1 LSTDPTIHEI
11 LRIMKK
17 LSLLFCSLALI
28 TIQTNAQDALRKFR
42 FGLRAA
48 PQLTWIKAD
57 YKNIPKNETYENGGV
72 KVGFSWGPQVE
83 IQMNDQFAIQTGVD
97 VNYSTGKV
105 KGTITTLNT
114 VQTLDQIYKMRF
126 IEIPFGIKA
135 RTKEIGYMRY
145 FFNIGL
151 SAGFRY
157 RANTEFS
164 TSENNQSKVTVSNTN
179 SNAYVNAFRGAYYLG
194 GGVEYS
200 LSGNTA
206 LVGGIVF
213 NNGITNLLKSQ
224 NSTNVSN
231 LNFAEERAI
240 LNYLQL
246 NVGILF

>member
-1 LSTDPTIHEI
+1 
-11 LRIMKK
+11 MKR
-17 LSLLFCSLALI
+17 LNLLFCSLAVI
-28 TIQTNAQDALRKFR
+28 TFQLNAQETQRKFK
-42 FGLRAA
+42 FGVRIA

-72 KVGFSWGPQVE
+72 KVGFVWGSQMD
-83 IQMNDQFAIQTGVD
+83 IQMNDQISIQTGFD
-97 VNYSTGKV
+97 VNYSSGKV
-105 KGTITTLNT
+105 EGTITTSNT
-114 VQTLDQIYKMRF
+114 VQTLDQVYKMRF

-164 TSENNQSKVTVSNTN
+164 SSVNNTSITTVLSSN
-179 SNAYVNAFRGAYYLG
+179 SDDYVNLFRGAFYIG
-194 GGVEYS
+194 GGAEYS
-200 LSGNTA
+200 LGEHTS
-206 LVGGIVF
+206 LIGGLVF

-224 NSTNVSN
+224 NTTGAN
-231 LNFAEERAI
+231 ERAI

-246 NVGILF
+246 NIGVLF

>member
-1 LSTDPTIHEI
+1 
-11 LRIMKK
+11 MKK
-17 LSLLFCSLALI
+17 LSLLFCSLAFI
-28 TIQTNAQDALRKFR
+28 TFQINAQQSLRKLR

-57 YKNIPKNETYENGGV
+57 YKSIPKNETYENGGV

-97 VNYSTGKV
+97 VNYSSGKV
-105 KGTITTLNT
+105 KGTITNFDTIFTLN
-114 VQTLDQIYKMRF
+114 QNYKMRF

-135 RTKEIGYMRY
+135 RTKEIGYLRY

-164 TSENNQSKVTVSNTN
+164 TSDNKNNNNINTDINKESKT
-179 SNAYVNAFRGAYYLG
+179 YVNVFRGAYYLG

-200 LSGNTA
+200 LSGNTS
-206 LVGGIVF
+206 LVGGLVF

-224 NSTNVSN
+224 NSTNVKNGN
-231 LNFAEERAI
+231 LADERGI

>member
-1 LSTDPTIHEI
+1 MKNIKLIICSIALLSFQ
-11 LRIMKK
+11 L
-17 LSLLFCSLALI
+17 
-28 TIQTNAQDALRKFR
+28 NAQESKRKFR
-42 FGLRAA
+42 FGLRVA
-48 PQLTWIKAD
+48 PQITWIKAD
-57 YKNIPKNETYENGGV
+57 YKNIPPNESYENGGV
-72 KVGFSWGPQVE
+72 NVGFSWGPQAE

-114 VQTLDQIYKMRF
+114 VQTLDQVYKMRF

-164 TSENNQSKVTVSNTN
+164 TSVNNNSKSTDLSSN
-179 SNAYVNAFRGAYYLG
+179 SNDYVNLFRGAYFLG

-200 LSGNTA
+200 ISGNTA
-206 LVGGIVF
+206 LVGGLVF

-224 NSTNVSN
+224 NSTNVKN
-231 LNFAEERAI
+231 LNFADERAI

-246 NVGILF
+246 NIGVLF

>member
-1 LSTDPTIHEI
+1 MRKIGLVTCCIA
-11 LRIMKK
+11 
-17 LSLLFCSLALI
+17 LLA
-28 TIQTNAQDALRKFR
+28 IQTSAQETLRKFR
-42 FGLRAA
+42 FGLRAS
-48 PQLTWIKAD
+48 PQMTWIKAD
-57 YKNIPKNETYENGGV
+57 YKSIPANESYENGGV
-72 KVGFSWGPQVE
+72 SIGFSWGPQVE

-114 VQTLDQIYKMRF
+114 VQTLDQVYKMRF

-164 TSENNQSKVTVSNTN
+164 TSVNNLSKTTVLSSN
-179 SNAYVNAFRGAYYLG
+179 SNDFVNAFRGAYYLG

-206 LVGGIVF
+206 LIGGIVF

-224 NSTNVSN
+224 NSTNVANTN
-231 LNFAEERAI
+231 LADERAI

-246 NVGILF
+246 NIGILF